1 VAVPLLLSS
10 RSGSGGRCVATM
22 PAISVPFR
30 KSAPATYAALDIG
43 TEYAKALV
51 FTVEAG
57 VGVVRGF
64 GRHRQSQTAMEN
76 GLITDIEAVV
86 ENCQAALSAAEQ
98 MAGRVSKRAMVGLAG
113 ELVKGMA
120 TTMTVERDAPTE
132 PLGMEEIEDVME
144 RVQRLALRRVSDRLS
159 AEMGQ
164 PTVDVRLVNSSIV
177 SIKMDGHAMS
187 NPLGFQGR
195 YLQVTVFNAFA
206 PLVHVGASESIARH
220 LSLEL
225 LSVVAEP
232 YAVASCLAPAMAA
245 DAGGIF
251 IDVGGGTTD
260 VALVRN
266 GGIEATQSFALAG
279 RAFTRRVSIER
290 GINLEDAEALK
301 LQYSHGTLR
310 TGEMRDLKRLLDR
323 DVSTWM
329 DGVQLIL
336 EELSGEGRLPP
347 HVYLCGG
354 ASALPDIV
362 ERLGAFPWTEQLP
375 CPRPPRI
382 TLIEPG
388 DVASMR
394 DETGGLTT
402 QQDITALGLAFQVLA
417 MQRPSSMAT
426 DALVRAVRVL
436 RL

>member
-1 VAVPLLLSS
+1 
-10 RSGSGGRCVATM
+10 M
-22 PAISVPFR
+22 PAFSVPFR
-30 KSAPATYAALDIG
+30 KSTPAAFAALDIG

-51 FTVEAG
+51 FTVEGG

-64 GRHRQSQTAMEN
+64 GRHRQTRTAMEN

-86 ENCQAALSAAEQ
+86 ENCHAALSAAER
-98 MAGRVSKRAMVGLAG
+98 MAGRVSKRAIVGLAG

-120 TTMTVERDAPTE
+120 TAVTIERDRPAD

-144 RVQRLALRRVSDRLS
+144 RVQRLALRRVTDRLS
-159 AEMGQ
+159 TEMGQ
-164 PTVDVRLVNSSIV
+164 PIVDVRLVNSSIV
-177 SIKMDGHAMS
+177 SIKMDGHLVS

-232 YAVASCLAPAMAA
+232 FAVASCLAPAIAS

-251 IDVGGGTTD
+251 VDIGGGTTD

-279 RAFTRRVSIER
+279 RAFTRRISIER
-290 GINLEDAEALK
+290 GVDLDTAEALK
-301 LQYSHGTLR
+301 LQYAHGELR
-310 TGEMRDLKRLLDR
+310 VGDMRDVKQVLDR

-347 HVYLCGG
+347 HIYLCGG
-354 ASALPDIV
+354 ASGLPDIV
-362 ERLGAFPWTEQLP
+362 ERLESFPWTEQLP
-375 CPRPPRI
+375 CARPPKV
-382 TLIEPG
+382 TVIEPG
-388 DVASMR
+388 DVGSMR

-402 QQDITALGLAFQVLA
+402 RQDITALGLAFQTLA
-417 MQRPSSMAT
+417 MQLPASIAT
-426 DALVRAVRVL
+426 DALVRAVRAL

>member
-1 VAVPLLLSS
+1 VPLLLFS
-10 RSGSGGRCVATM
+10 RRSSGGRCTARM
-22 PAISVPFR
+22 PVFSVPFR
-30 KSAPATYAALDIG
+30 RQAPAAFAALDIG

-51 FTVEAG
+51 FTVDDG

-64 GRHRQSQTAMEN
+64 GRHRQSQTAMAD

-86 ENCQAALSAAEQ
+86 ENCHAALSAAEQ
-98 MAGRVSKRAMVGLAG
+98 MAGTVSKRAMVGLAG

-120 TTMTVERDAPTE
+120 TTMTVERDEPAE

-144 RVQRLALRRVSDRLS
+144 RVQRLALRRVTDRLS

-177 SIKMDGHAMS
+177 SHKMDGHALS

-232 YAVASCLAPAMAA
+232 YAVASCLAPAIAS

-251 IDVGGGTTD
+251 IDIGGGTTD

-279 RAFTRRVSIER
+279 RAFTRRISVER
-290 GINLEDAEALK
+290 NIDLDQAESLK
-301 LQYSHGTLR
+301 LQYAHGELR
-310 TGEMRDLKRLLDR
+310 TSEMRDVKQLLDR

-336 EELSGEGRLPP
+336 EELGGEGRLPP
-347 HVYLCGG
+347 YVYLCGG
-354 ASALPDIV
+354 ASGLPDIV
-362 ERLGAFPWTEQLP
+362 ERLEDFPWTEQLP
-375 CPRPPRI
+375 CARPPRV

-402 QQDITALGLAFQVLA
+402 QQDITALGIAFQVLA
-417 MQRPSSMAT
+417 MQRPCSIAT
-426 DALVRAVRVL
+426 DALARAVRVL